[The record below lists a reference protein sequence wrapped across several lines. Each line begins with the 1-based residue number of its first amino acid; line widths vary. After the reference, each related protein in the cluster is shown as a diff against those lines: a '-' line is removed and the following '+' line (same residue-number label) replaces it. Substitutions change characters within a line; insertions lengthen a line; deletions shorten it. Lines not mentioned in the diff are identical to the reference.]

1 MAGLG
6 ALWLTRP
13 SEPPADPVY
22 TGRPTGER
30 TMRVVFLILVLTL
43 PALWGCGQRGSLY
56 LPDEPAQEPVPENAD
71 GPEEADDERERRK
84 DKDAGSDGD

>member
-13 SEPPADPVY
+13 SEPPGDPFY

-43 PALWGCGQRGSLY
+43 SALGGCGQRGSLY
-56 LPDEPAQEPVPENAD
+56 LPDEPAQEPVPQDAD
-71 GPEEADDERERRK
+71 GPAETDDERERRK
-84 DKDAGSDGD
+84 DKDARSGED